1 MSTLSTKIEYVFNKI
16 ALSFIK
22 EIKDKDGGIKKKISE
37 HYKPLFDTSS
47 GEHINFFMT
56 NIKDSECFT
65 KPSFEHNIIE
75 NESIL
80 ESMIFKDIT
89 VSNILDVVDDNE
101 KNVVKCYLYDLYM
114 LSYLYKMNNE
124 KDGSVTTE
132 LLNKAVR
139 FVDSKQ
145 NFVLEDELD
154 NVFDD
159 ELRTLLQNI
168 YETKKDM
175 NRSLVT
181 VTPDMCNDMGDFSN
195 VFEFLN
201 NSKIGSLAKEI
212 SQDIDISHLHL
223 EKPED
228 LLNMDS
234 VFSGENPVLG
244 DIIGKV
250 SSRISSK
257 IECGDLKQ
265 DELMQE
271 ALSMMSKLNGVN
283 PMMDEMMKSA
293 MNQQQ
298 NQHGPNLKSG
308 KRRNK
313 K

>member
-22 EIKDKDGGIKKKISE
+22 EIKDKDVSIKTKISE

-47 GEHINFFMT
+47 DEHINFFMT
-56 NIKDSECFT
+56 HIKDSECFM
-65 KPSFEHNIIE
+65 KSSFENNIIE
-75 NESIL
+75 NDNIL

-139 FVDSKQ
+139 FVDNKQ

-159 ELRTLLQNI
+159 ELRIIFQNI

-181 VTPDMCNDMGDFSN
+181 VNPEIMNDMGDFSN

-234 VFSGENPVLG
+234 VFSGDNPVLG

-293 MNQQQ
+293 MNQ
-298 NQHGPNLKSG
+298 HGPNLKSG